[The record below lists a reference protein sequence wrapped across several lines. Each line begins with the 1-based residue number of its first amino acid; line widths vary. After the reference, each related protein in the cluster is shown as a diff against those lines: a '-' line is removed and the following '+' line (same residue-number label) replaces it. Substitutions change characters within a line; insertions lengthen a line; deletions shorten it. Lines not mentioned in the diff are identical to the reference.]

1 MNYTEGAVER
11 TNEALG
17 KLHHVLAGLHAEKAK
32 HGKGYPVIAEGSVA
46 EILKLRKEIDDMI
59 GLTNYIAEFGVPPTN
74 HEIDTAA
81 PHALPSG
88 PTTGG
93 VSASEPH
100 RTAT

>member
-1 MNYTEGAVER
+1 
-11 TNEALG
+11 
-17 KLHHVLAGLHAEKAK
+17 
-32 HGKGYPVIAEGSVA
+32 
-46 EILKLRKEIDDMI
+46 MI